1 MGNRKQG
8 RRGTG
13 KVTALIVALT
23 AALMLAVPAAAA
35 TVTASDVMIRNSGQ
49 EKDDNIIGVLN
60 KGDTVKVLSKS
71 VDASGIEW
79 YYVELPNK
87 NTGYVKSQ
95 WIDNNG
101 AEVETVEAP
110 VQEEQTQ
117 TEENKEEETPQED
130 VQESEESAGEDE
142 AESEGIDDWTEEDAD
157 KLAGTPVTEVGDD
170 AAVQEE
176 ELEEKQEE
184 NTGIEDS
191 QSALS
196 GQDVNS
202 YNPYTDPNAQYR
214 LNFVTEK
221 DGTGSW
227 YVYNYDTDKRISL
240 DDLDKMSRL
249 QDQAQKSAASAGFW
263 RTAACIFLVILIGV
277 LIFLF
282 VVLRRNK
289 RTPSARSGRS
299 RRRNEERR
307 DSAERETRSYDD
319 RMSDSDEDEEYDEFS
334 PDSPDSEEDEGEED
348 RAQKKPAKKA
358 LFGKD
363 LKEKAVSDRDVSAKV
378 PSEKSEEM
386 ADSDVRAETDQYS
399 GEEEEKSED
408 ETDEEKPAPRRKL
421 AGLFGGTGKKKS
433 SRRIVSDDEEDD
445 GAYGEDDEEY
455 DDEEYEDDDS
465 YEDDEED
472 SPRRGGFFGIL
483 KNIFHSESDSDEDDS
498 YEDDEED
505 EDDDP
510 DRDEDEDDPASE
522 DEDDLDDDEE
532 VFEEKETRPAQGRGR
547 LRNNSRG
554 SVDRN
559 RARRQR
565 AAERVFDEA
574 LDYPEDADLIPGS
587 SGGPVKEK
595 AAEPVKE
602 KAPDT
607 NQDRPET
614 DSFYAD
620 DDDDMEYSFLNSRSK
635 RGSRR

>member
-23 AALMLAVPAAAA
+23 TALMLAVPAAAA

-60 KGDTVKVLSKS
+60 KGDTVKVISKS

-87 NTGYVKSQ
+87 NTGYVKAQ

-110 VQEEQTQ
+110 AQEEETKA
-117 TEENKEEETPQED
+117 EEKEEEETSQPDAQK
-130 VQESEESAGEDE
+130 SEESDGEDE
-142 AESEGIDDWTEEDAD
+142 ADSEGLDDWTDEDAD
-157 KLAGTPVTEVGDD
+157 KLAGTPAADGGNGAD
-170 AAVQEE
+170 AQEE
-176 ELEEKQEE
+176 G
-184 NTGIEDS
+184 TGIEDS

-196 GQDVNS
+196 GQEVNS

-240 DDLDKMSRL
+240 DDLDKMNRL
-249 QDQAQKSAASAGFW
+249 QEQAQKSAASAGMW
-263 RTAACIFLVILIGV
+263 RTAACIFLVLLIGV
-277 LIFLF
+277 LIFLYI
-282 VVLRRNK
+282 VLKRNS
-289 RTPSARSGRS
+289 RTPSSRAGRS

-307 DSAERETRSYDD
+307 NSSYGGGSD
-319 RMSDSDEDEEYDEFS
+319 RLSDPDEEDEEFDEFS
-334 PDSPDSEEDEGEED
+334 PDAPDSEEDEKEE
-348 RAQKKPAKKA
+348 APVQKKPVQKV
-358 LFGKD
+358 LFGKN
-363 LKEKAVSDRDVSAKV
+363 LKKKAVSDRDISENI
-378 PSEKSEEM
+378 PSEKSEET
-386 ADSDVRAETDQYS
+386 ADTDVSADPDS
-399 GEEEEKSED
+399 GEEEEKSGD
-408 ETDEEKPAPRRKL
+408 ETEEEKPSPRSKL
-421 AGLFGGTGKKKS
+421 AGLFAGAGKKKPT
-433 SRRIVSDDEEDD
+433 RRIVSDDEEDD
-445 GAYGEDDEEY
+445 GVLGEDDDEY
-455 DDEEYEDDDS
+455 DDDEYEDDDS

-472 SPRRGGFFGIL
+472 APRRGGFFGIL
-483 KNIFHSESDSDEDDS
+483 KNIFHTDSDPEEDDDF
-498 YEDDEED
+498 EDEDEED
-505 EDDDP
+505 EDEADDP

-522 DEDDLDDDEE
+522 DEDDLDDEE
-532 VFEEKETRPAQGRGR
+532 DVFEEKETRPAKGRGR
-547 LRNNSRG
+547 TRNTPRG
-554 SVDRN
+554 GADRK

-574 LDYPEDADLIPGS
+574 LDYPEDADLIPAS
-587 SGGPVKEK
+587 SGVPVKKK

-602 KAPDT
+602 NTPDP
-607 NQDRPET
+607 DPDMPEE
-614 DSFYAD
+614 DSFYLDD